1 MLWGAVAGWHQGC
14 RDSSIPPPGKAK
26 TLHRGAG
33 RFPNGIFSRLENR
46 DVTKITLFPCKDNFI
61 KVPVGSRRSPS
72 LCPASSAPCAWGG
85 CAAQPLL
92 LHGGYWGVLGDS
104 VPTHRGSGHRELHGV
119 GEGAGGEKGKPS
131 LRANPEP
138 LLCCTAGAW
147 LLKGFG
153 TTALLQRWAGG
164 GAGAEL
170 CAGQNWP
177 LRGSSGHVPAVP
189 TAGTGQG
196 LQREA
201 GVTGLLPFGASSQS
215 YWNLNLKWV
224 SGVSVQSFICF
235 QSRFSEHELEFC
247 QEFLKCF

>member
-1 MLWGAVAGWHQGC
+1 MPCQLCTVCLGRLCSPA
-14 RDSSIPPPGKAK
+14 PPAP
-26 TLHRGAG
+26 RGILGGTGGFCA
-33 RFPNGIFSRLENR
+33 
-46 DVTKITLFPCKDNFI
+46 D
-61 KVPVGSRRSPS
+61 PS
-72 LCPASSAPCAWGG
+72 W
-85 CAAQPLL
+85 
-92 LHGGYWGVLGDS
+92 
-104 VPTHRGSGHRELHGV
+104 V
-119 GEGAGGEKGKPS
+119 GEGAGGEKGKLS

-170 CAGQNWP
+170 HAGQNWP
-177 LRGSSGHVPAVP
+177 LHGSSGHVPAVP
-189 TAGTGQG
+189 AAGTGQG